1 MVLFRI
7 LFGVFYGGLHDF
19 YADDPLCL
27 FRQAE
32 GNGACAAVGV
42 YDRSEE
48 HTSELQSQR

>member
-42 YDRSEE
+42 YDGFS
-48 HTSELQSQR
+48 SFQISVC